1 MTQDPRLPTSENTIR
16 ATSVLL
22 GFFPQV
28 TGFVVGFSGL
38 AYITGW
44 RELSAY
50 YQVLG
55 APWILPILPAS
66 QIMQTSIWLITLIT
80 AITFFSVLSL
90 VEGTASQ
97 KGLRKWAIIF
107 LIFGGVLYVGPIIL
121 EPYISLATANFIAT
135 ATSIVWAISAGLTIG
150 ELIACLA
157 LNQLKWGDYEMV
169 LIYFIVFYGFMQ
181 APSNMGKTR
190 AELDSHVIYSKL
202 PKVSFISTASFSEW
216 RLVGPSGDKL
226 LLVLLSKK
234 PEDRRFK
241 LVSPDVIG
249 EIAARRSHLAK

>member
-1 MTQDPRLPTSENTIR
+1 MTQVPRLPTSENTIH
-16 ATSVLL
+16 ATSALL
-22 GFFPQV
+22 GFFPQI

-38 AYITGW
+38 AYIAGW

-50 YQVLG
+50 YEVLG
-55 APWILPILPAS
+55 ASWVLPILPAS

-80 AITFFSVLSL
+80 IITFFSILSL
-90 VEGTASQ
+90 AEGNASQ
-97 KGLRKWAIIF
+97 KGLRKWAIIW
-107 LIFGGVLYVGPIIL
+107 LIIGGVLYVGPIIL
-121 EPYISLATANFIAT
+121 EGYISLATANFIAA

-157 LNQLKWGDYEMV
+157 LDKLKWGEYEIL

-190 AELDSHVIYSKL
+190 AELDSHVISSQL
-202 PKVSFISTASFSEW
+202 PKVSFVSTASFSEW

-241 LVSPDVIG
+241 LVSPEVIG
-249 EIAARRSHLAK
+249 EISARRSHLAK